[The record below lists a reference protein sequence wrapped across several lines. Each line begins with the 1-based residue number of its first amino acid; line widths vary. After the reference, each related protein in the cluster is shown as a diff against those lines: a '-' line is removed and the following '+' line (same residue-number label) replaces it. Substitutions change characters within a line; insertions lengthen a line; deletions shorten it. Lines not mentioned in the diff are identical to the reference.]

1 MLGPV
6 SPVIIVSL
14 VILPATLPAIHCVN
28 SVTELAK
35 VVKAVRL
42 AG

>member
-6 SPVIIVSL
+6 SPAMIVSL
-14 VILPATLPAIHCVN
+14 VTPLVTLPAIHCV
-28 SVTELAK
+28 SLVMELVK

>member
-6 SPVIIVSL
+6 SPVMIVSL
-14 VILPATLPAIHCVN
+14 VMSPVTLPAIHCV
-28 SVTELAK
+28 SLVMELVK